1 MITCQHARQL
11 FDRHLDDELSP
22 SLQAELHAHVIQCTP
37 CQNQLAL
44 FEACGDVIRLDAREP
59 RVSGS
64 FADRVMAG
72 RRQQLATAA
81 AKRPIAGR
89 RMVWRIGVPVSAAA
103 GIVLAL
109 ALGTLMYSQSRSAHR
124 TVVGGQTV
132 AAPVEVQKNLTNLT
146 GRQLDAKSAEEL
158 AQTPEMKSLQFLEA
172 LVNPLVQGAQNAAE
186 GTRQSY
192 EDIEALVRLA
202 FAGQTERLAAE
213 YREKHP
219 EVSPQDAYRVITD
232 LEILPKALQPITG
245 APAAEVSP
253 VNPVPSNAKAAPDAL

>member
-81 AKRPIAGR
+81 AKRPVAGR
-89 RMVWRIGVPVSAAA
+89 RMVWRIGAPMAAAA
-103 GIVLAL
+103 GIVLAVT
-109 ALGTLMYSQSRSAHR
+109 LGLFAYNRVSNPG
-124 TVVGGQTV
+124 TVVASDV
-132 AAPVEVQKNLTNLT
+132 KAAPKAVQENLLNLTD
-146 GRQLDAKSAEEL
+146 RKLDPQSAQEL
-158 AQTPEMKSLQFLEA
+158 AQTPEMKSLQFLET
-172 LVNPLVQGAQNAAE
+172 LVNPLVQGAQNAAA

-202 FAGQTERLAAE
+202 FAGQTERLVAE

>member
-72 RRQQLATAA
+72 RRQQLVTAA
-81 AKRPIAGR
+81 ARRPAAGR
-89 RMVWRIGVPVSAAA
+89 RMIWRIGVPMTAAA
-103 GIVLAL
+103 GVVLAL
-109 ALGTLMYSQSRSAHR
+109 ALGAFMYGQVSGGHK
-124 TVVGGQTV
+124 TVVGGLSV
-132 AAPVEVQKNLTNLT
+132 AAPVEVQKNLMNLT
-146 GRQLDAKSAEEL
+146 GRTLNPESAKEL
-158 AQTPEMKSLQFLEA
+158 ANTPEMKSLQFLEA
-172 LVNPLVQGAQNAAE
+172 LVTPLVEGAQNAAA

-213 YREKHP
+213 YREEHP
-219 EVSPQDAYRVITD
+219 ELSPQDAYRVITD
-232 LEILPKALQPITG
+232 LEILPEALQPITDQ
-245 APAAEVSP
+245 PAANAS
-253 VNPVPSNAKAAPDAL
+253 PSNAKAAPDAL